1 MRWRGAVRRVL
12 TSMVEIARRITARA
26 FGHRKEGGPVYSR
39 PMIQGL
45 RFVSPLGLLSFGAI
59 LALALA
65 APTEA
70 SAAPKGKA
78 GKAEEPEAEERDGES
93 ESEAAG
99 DGEAKVSVS
108 TSGATTSESSGAS
121 TGKKGAPM
129 KGRFGL
135 GALRTVSGLN
145 GLFGRYYLGNRF
157 TLGLNAGFATFSHRD
172 TDDDGELTRTRTVG
186 AFAVG
191 PEVFFWPVQG
201 DRSQQVHA
209 DFGVGGR
216 VLTYVGFLGLRDE
229 QQSNTLDTP
238 VEIDVEIP
246 AAVQVFIGQRVS
258 INPEFGFVVRI
269 IPGSREPDRN
279 GDFDMN
285 PGTGIGQRLGT
296 TSGPGLGFEVGSHA
310 GFFMGIGVGYYFGK
324 LPG

>member
-1 MRWRGAVRRVL
+1 M
-12 TSMVEIARRITARA
+12 S
-26 FGHRKEGGPVYSR
+26 
-39 PMIQGL
+39 QGL
-45 RFVSPLGLLSFGAI
+45 CFVSPLGISLASAI
-59 LALALA
+59 LALALT

-70 SAAPKGKA
+70 SAAPRGKDKDAKDAKAEESDASDGAGSNAGDAKSSDADSEADGGGESEEEAASGGGKGKA
-78 GKAEEPEAEERDGES
+78 KA
-93 ESEAAG
+93 
-99 DGEAKVSVS
+99 SVS
-108 TSGATTSESSGAS
+108 TSGGSADGAAS
-121 TGKKGAPM
+121 ASAGGKKGAPM
-129 KGRFGL
+129 KGRFGF
-135 GALRTVSGLN
+135 GAMRTVSGLN

-157 TLGLNAGFATFSHRD
+157 TLGVNAGFATFSHRD
-172 TDDDGELTRTRTVG
+172 TDDNGEFTRTRTVG

-201 DRSQQVHA
+201 DRGHQVHA

-216 VLTYVGFLGLRDE
+216 VLTYVGFLGLQE
-229 QQSNTLDTP
+229 EEQSNTLDTP

-269 IPGSREPDRN
+269 IPGSREPDEN

-296 TSGPGLGFEVGSHA
+296 TSGPGLGFELGSHA

-324 LPG
+324 LKEE